1 MLVGIRVC
9 TLLYHVLLSLCCRNE
24 NGGIVILISDISY
37 MVPDLEP
44 DNFICQYIFPLSC
57 LCLYYIVGFK
67 IYHWSPNSFSQG
79 SLTINKLPEKNIRKQ
94 LEMKKAKKHIKYSEN
109 LVEVTR

>member
-44 DNFICQYIFPLSC
+44 DNFIGHYIFPLSC

-79 SLTINKLPEKNIRKQ
+79 SLTINKLPEKI
-94 LEMKKAKKHIKYSEN
+94 LEN
-109 LVEVTR
+109 N